1 MKTISMIN
9 IKGGVGKTIST
20 VNVGAV
26 LAEQGYRVL
35 IVDLDAQANAS
46 QLLQCYGEEQDAGTI
61 KDIFLEKK
69 YSTLDAVVK
78 TSHINM
84 DMIPSHIKFAFSES
98 KIITDTSRQPQ
109 TILRKALRQIAEN
122 YDYCLLD
129 CPPNIGIV
137 TLNALTASDYTLV
150 PIKIDQ
156 FAIDGLG
163 YLLETIYNVTEEFN
177 PDLTFLGSFVTMDT
191 TTTVNKAIKEQLRQM
206 PAIKLFKTGI
216 RNNVKVPEST
226 FEKMPLVYSTPRA
239 AASINYRKLT
249 GEILELIDGKND
261 GI

>member
-35 IVDLDAQANAS
+35 IVDLDAQANAT
-46 QLLQCYGEEQDAGTI
+46 QLLDCYQADAEKTI
-61 KDIFLEKK
+61 KNIFLEKK
-69 YSTLDAVVK
+69 YTTTAAIVK
-78 TSHINM
+78 TQHENIEL
-84 DMIPSHIKFAFSES
+84 IPSHIGFAFSES
-98 KIITDTSRQPQ
+98 MIITDTSRQPQ
-109 TILRKALRQIAEN
+109 TILRKALNQVSDN

-156 FAIDGLG
+156 FALDGLG

-177 PDLTFLGSFVTMDT
+177 PSLDFLGSFVTMDT
-191 TTTVNKAIKEQLRQM
+191 ATTVNKAIKEQLKQM
-206 PAIKLFKTGI
+206 SAIKLLNTSIK
-216 RNNVKVPEST
+216 NNARIPEST
-226 FEKMPLVYSTPRA
+226 FEKVPLVYSKPKA
-239 AASINYRKLT
+239 PASINYKNLT
-249 GEILELIDGKND
+249 IEIVGLING
-261 GI
+261 